1 MLCNN
6 VPLNLIPCFGF
17 NVWELS
23 FSCMNNKLLG
33 TFTTSV
39 TNWYYFADFWTF
51 DTLNSDLAQSKDN
64 NAIIYFFIC
73 CFHFPRI
80 CCPSL
85 LITLSLCTSLYFFFF
100 LFFCYF
106 ISQSFI
112 PFQFL
117 SLFVPNLCISV
128 SSPPHPMPS
137 LPSGKCSQIS
147 SHPQVVIHS
156 LS

>member
-1 MLCNN
+1 MYPWISFHVL
-6 VPLNLIPCFGF
+6 VLMPL
-17 NVWELS
+17 VWELS

-73 CFHFPRI
+73 SFHFPRI
-80 CCPSL
+80 CCPSF
-85 LITLSLCTSLYFFFF
+85 LITLSLCTFLYFSHFF
-100 LFFCYF
+100 LLLYLSVSYSLS
-106 ISQSFI
+106 I
-112 PFQFL
+112 FL
-117 SLFVPNLCISV
+117 SLFVPNLCLSV

-137 LPSGKCSQIS
+137 LPSGKCSQIC

>member
-1 MLCNN
+1 MYPWISFHVLVLML
-6 VPLNLIPCFGF
+6 L
-17 NVWELS
+17 VWELS

-33 TFTTSV
+33 TFTTLV

-73 CFHFPRI
+73 CFHFPWI

-85 LITLSLCTSLYFFFF
+85 LITLSLCTSLFFF
-100 LFFCYF
+100 LLLYLSVSYSLS
-106 ISQSFI
+106 I
-112 PFQFL
+112 FL
-117 SLFVPNLCISV
+117 SLFVPNLCLSV

-137 LPSGKCSQIS
+137 LPSGKCSQIC
-147 SHPQVVIHS
+147 SHPQIVIHS